1 MFFPSEMLSFRKV
14 MSDEINSANDIKDL
28 AISLIC
34 GPSSLTASLQGVV
47 DAYILFLTLP
57 VTSATNERTFSKL
70 KLIKSYSRSVMSQNR
85 LSGLALLSIEK
96 ETASK
101 VDLDKL
107 IDTFASVN
115 IRRQRKFT

>member
-1 MFFPSEMLSFRKV
+1 